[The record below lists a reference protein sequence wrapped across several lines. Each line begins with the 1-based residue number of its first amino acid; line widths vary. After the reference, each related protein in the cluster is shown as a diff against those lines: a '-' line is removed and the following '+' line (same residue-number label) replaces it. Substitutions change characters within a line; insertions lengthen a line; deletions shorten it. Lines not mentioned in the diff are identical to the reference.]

1 MKKVLAVLAFIFM
14 LTGLCV
20 TAEDMQFSQKEMYIR
35 EIFSHDY
42 DYSPSGFF
50 HAIKDGSLAD
60 VDLFLKSGMD
70 ANTTYMKL
78 PAIYFAIKSKQPQ
91 IVDKLLNNGADA
103 NFKFMNQTPL
113 MTAISTKNS
122 DTVDTL
128 IKHGANVNEDVLGIK
143 PLSYAIT
150 KRDSDIIESLLDSGA
165 MVTEDSLRR
174 ALKLKDENMKSLVL
188 KKYKNQ

>member
-78 PAIYFAIKSKQPQ
+78 PAIYFAIKNKQPQ
-91 IVDKLLNNGADA
+91 IVDKLLNNGVDA
-103 NFKFMNQTPL
+103 NLKFMNQTPL
-113 MTAISTKNS
+113 ITAICTKNS

-128 IKHGANVNEDVLGIK
+128 IKHGANVNEEVLGIK

-150 KRDSDIIESLLDSGA
+150 KKDCEIIESLLDSGA
-165 MVTEDSLRR
+165 IVTEDSLRK

-188 KKYKNQ
+188 KRYKNQ